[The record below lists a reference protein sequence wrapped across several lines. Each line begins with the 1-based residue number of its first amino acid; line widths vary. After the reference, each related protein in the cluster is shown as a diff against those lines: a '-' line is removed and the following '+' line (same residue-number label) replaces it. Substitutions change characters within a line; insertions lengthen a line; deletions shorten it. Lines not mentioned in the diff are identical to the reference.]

1 VPQGALQAINKK
13 KRLPSR
19 PPAAMEQMLR
29 NTIAEQE
36 RELARRRGAREGD
49 RDRMADRSTAAS
61 EQLSQLSI
69 FYALVQTVGS
79 ICRLLGILWW
89 LQAMH
94 AGDGVHSSRLAPA
107 AALWMAKVAWGLVDS
122 AIRGQRAALKADV
135 GAHLPPAAAIL
146 EQCLPVAC
154 AAVAVFVAWV
164 LHPIPQ
170 ELGYARLAAVL
181 TDDQQLHESAA
192 AAAGELAAS
201 FAGGVALAL
210 FAIGAP
216 VLLQKVGVLRS
227 SWPADPVK
235 GLERQHL
242 ASLAEKARQ
251 RELQLTLSR
260 NSSLFSGSALV
271 YGVSRAAR
279 LSCLALSE
287 ELLYRSV
294 LYAYLGWLL
303 DVFVTSDPASS
314 LAPGRGFEL
323 LPALLSSLCFGGTF
337 MSYHGEWAVG
347 TAIGLLLQ
355 AMAVST
361 SSLLPAVLAHVTME
375 LLLDGYRSR
384 RPVPKPQLEEA
395 EAAAAANQAGKA
407 GKAKQ

>member
-1 VPQGALQAINKK
+1 
-13 KRLPSR
+13 
-19 PPAAMEQMLR
+19 MEQMLR

-36 RELARRRGAREGD
+36 ARRRGVREDD
-49 RDRMADRSTAAS
+49 RDRMVSRSTAAT
-61 EQLSQLSI
+61 EQLSELSL
-69 FYALVQTVGS
+69 FYSLIQTVGS
-79 ICRLLGILWW
+79 ICRLLGIVWW

-94 AGDGVHSSRLAPA
+94 AGDGIHSSRLAPA

-122 AIRGQRAALKADV
+122 FIRGQRAALKADI

-154 AAVAVFVAWV
+154 AAVAVYVAWV
-164 LHPIPQ
+164 LHPIPR
-170 ELGYARLAAVL
+170 ELGYDRLAAVL
-181 TDDQQLHESAA
+181 TDDQELHESAA

-201 FAGGVALAL
+201 VGVGVALAL
-210 FAIGAP
+210 FAICAP
-216 VLLQKVGVLRS
+216 VLLQRTGVLTH

-251 RELQLTLSR
+251 RELQLTLKRGSLF
-260 NSSLFSGSALV
+260 NGSSLL
-271 YGVSRAAR
+271 YGASRAAR
-279 LSCLALSE
+279 LTCLALSE

-294 LYAYLGWLL
+294 LYAYFGYLMG
-303 DVFVTSDPASS
+303 VFVTSDPASS
-314 LAPGRGFEL
+314 LAPGRGFEP
-323 LPALLSSLCFGGTF
+323 LPALLTSFCFGGTF

-355 AMAVST
+355 VVAVHT
-361 SSLLPAVLAHVTME
+361 SSLLPAVLAHVILE

-384 RPVPKPQLEEA
+384 RSVPKPHLDEAVA
-395 EAAAAANQAGKA
+395 EASATQKNARQA
-407 GKAKQ
+407 

>member
-1 VPQGALQAINKK
+1 MDHV
-13 KRLPSR
+13 
-19 PPAAMEQMLR
+19 LR

-36 RELARRRGAREGD
+36 ARRRGPREDD
-49 RDRMADRSTAAS
+49 RDRMANRSTAATK
-61 EQLSQLSI
+61 QLSELSL
-69 FYALVQTVGS
+69 FYRLIQTVGS
-79 ICRLLGILWW
+79 ICRLLGIVWW

-94 AGDGVHSSRLAPA
+94 AGDGIHSSRLAPA
-107 AALWMAKVAWGLVDS
+107 AALWMAKLAWGLMDS
-122 AIRGQRAALKADV
+122 VIRGQQAALKADV

-146 EQCLPVAC
+146 EQFLPVAC
-154 AAVAVFVAWV
+154 AGVAVYIAWV
-164 LHPIPQ
+164 LHPIPK
-170 ELGYARLAAVL
+170 ELGYERLAVVL

-201 FAGGVALAL
+201 VGVGFALAV
-210 FAIGAP
+210 FAICAP
-216 VLLQKVGVLRS
+216 VLLQRAGVLTH

-251 RELQLTLSR
+251 RELQLTLKR
-260 NSSLFSGSALV
+260 GSLCNGSLL

-294 LYAYLGWLL
+294 LYAYFGYLMGIF
-303 DVFVTSDPASS
+303 DTSDPASS
-314 LAPGRGFEL
+314 LAPGRGLEP
-323 LPALLSSLCFGGTF
+323 LPALLTSFCFGGTF

-355 AMAVST
+355 VVAVHT
-361 SSLLPAVLAHVTME
+361 SSLLPAALAHVILE

-384 RPVPKPQLEEA
+384 RSVPKPHLD
-395 EAAAAANQAGKA
+395 EAAAEASANQQKNARQA
-407 GKAKQ
+407 